1 LIRGSKVDLVAVSEK
16 YLKEYARWIN
26 DPVATD
32 MLGVVLF
39 PMSTEQER
47 KWLDG
52 AIAESNFE
60 KAFTILTKNGKP
72 IGNCG
77 FNKIDY
83 VNRYAVL
90 GILIGEIDFWD
101 KGYGTDAIRTLLRFA
116 FLELGMHKV
125 CLSVD
130 SVNARAVACYKK
142 CGFVQ
147 EGRLRENRFY
157 HGEYKDDLWMAVLA
171 DDWFKEN
178 VKSTSGKRRSKK

>member
-1 LIRGSKVDLVAVSEK
+1 MIRGTKIDLVAVSEK
-16 YLKEYARWIN
+16 YLKEYSRWIN

-32 MLGVVLF
+32 MLGVLLF
-39 PMSTEQER
+39 PVSMEQER
-47 KWLDG
+47 KWVDG
-52 AIAESNFE
+52 AIAEKDFE
-60 KAFTILTKNGKP
+60 KTFTILTKDGKP

-77 FNKIDY
+77 FNRIDY

-116 FLELGMHKV
+116 FQELGMHKV
-125 CLSVD
+125 CLNVD
-130 SVNARAVACYKK
+130 SVNERAVACYKK

-147 EGRLRENRFY
+147 EGRFREHRFY
-157 HGEYKDDLWMAVLA
+157 HGEYKDDLSMAVLA

-178 VKSTSGKRRSKK
+178 VKSASSKKRSKK

>member
-1 LIRGSKVDLVAVSEK
+1 MIRGTKVNLISVSEK
-16 YLKEYARWIN
+16 YLKEYTRWIN

-39 PMSTEQER
+39 PVSAEQER

-52 AIAESNFE
+52 AIAEKEFG
-60 KAFTILTKNGKP
+60 KTFTILTKDGKP

-116 FLELGMHKV
+116 FRELGMHKV
-125 CLSVD
+125 CLNVD
-130 SVNARAVACYKK
+130 SVNDRAIACYKK

-147 EGRLRENRFY
+147 EGRLREHRFY

-171 DDWFKEN
+171 DDWLKEN
-178 VKSTSGKRRSKK
+178 AEPGPGKKRSKK